1 MMNKAYLKADYEA
14 TKNLV
19 DLTIRQRE
27 LLEAWLYAGQTMG
40 QLALRYGINRSTVSR
55 TINRAAEKIAKA
67 AYWIHRQ
74 RTRTFSKSDYQ
85 NLPHTRHS
93 DGGTMQ
99 NRCLNLRPLDG
110 DSQNSQNH
118 YQFLFR
124 FQNNFW

>member
-14 TKNLV
+14 TKNFV

-55 TINRAAEKIAKA
+55 TINRAAEKIAKT

-85 NLPHTRHS
+85 N
-93 DGGTMQ
+93 
-99 NRCLNLRPLDG
+99 
-110 DSQNSQNH
+110 
-118 YQFLFR
+118 
-124 FQNNFW
+124 

>member
-40 QLALRYGINRSTVSR
+40 QLALRYGINR
-55 TINRAAEKIAKA
+55 AAEKIAKT

-85 NLPHTRHS
+85 N
-93 DGGTMQ
+93 
-99 NRCLNLRPLDG
+99 
-110 DSQNSQNH
+110 
-118 YQFLFR
+118 
-124 FQNNFW
+124 